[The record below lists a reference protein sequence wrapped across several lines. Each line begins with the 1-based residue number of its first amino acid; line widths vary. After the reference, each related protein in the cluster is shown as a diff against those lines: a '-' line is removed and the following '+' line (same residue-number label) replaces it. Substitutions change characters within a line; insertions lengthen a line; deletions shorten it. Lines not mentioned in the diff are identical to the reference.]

1 EGGRNLVGYA
11 TTKSFSELDGISMYQ
26 NTKNIHKGNSTPST
40 SKLGDN
46 KDVEQE
52 TVTSKKLQKD
62 SIIMEEVVKIINDQR
77 KEKKQEIELIPYQRY
92 VAPPIFSS
100 EKELM
105 NMIFRKCEEEMEWEA
120 TEIQITEEGVR
131 EW

>member
-1 EGGRNLVGYA
+1 SKINGIGGGTIDR
-11 TTKSFSELDGISMYQ
+11 TRELESKKFQEIFRAEKQVEKGDFNNVDPAKKDDKRIK

-46 KDVEQE
+46 KE
-52 TVTSKKLQKD
+52 KLSPKY
-62 SIIMEEVVKIINDQR
+62 E
-77 KEKKQEIELIPYQRY
+77 
-92 VAPPIFSS
+92 
-100 EKELM
+100 ELM

-131 EW
+131 EWVTE